1 MRISDWSSDV
11 CSSDLQRRRAGA
23 GGARLHQREGARH
36 RAAHR
41 PARERGRRARRSRS
55 SGVVKGRIAALGI
68 VASVALLGACGDD
81 SSDDTGDGGALDQ
94 GSTPASLVEGVEVGV
109 SAIDNNFRPE
119 EIEIEAGTEVGWTND
134 GGKDHTALTV
144 EGDE

>member
-81 SSDDTGDGGALDQ
+81 SSDDTGDGGALDP
-94 GSTPASLVEGVEVGV
+94 GSTPASLVESGEVGGRE
-109 SAIDNNFRPE
+109 IDTTSSPE
-119 EIEIEAGTEVGWTND
+119 EIELEAGPAVVWTTA
-134 GGKDHTALTV
+134 DHHDNHYSPE
-144 EGDE
+144 EGHK